1 MATAAE
7 WIQGARM
14 RTLPAALAP
23 VLIGTGAALREGAS
37 LSVSLPRGLLALGV
51 AVALQVGVNYANDY
65 SDGVRGT
72 DDVRAGPLRLTA
84 TGKATAGAVKRAAFT
99 FFGVAAALGLALIAL
114 SGTWWLLAVGA
125 LAVLAAWYYTGGKRP
140 YGYQGLGEVFV
151 FVFFGLVATLGT
163 TWTQIYTLPL
173 TAWLGASGVGLLSC
187 AILMANNLRDI
198 PTDVLAGK
206 RTVAVRLGE
215 RHARRVYVA
224 MVWTALV
231 LGALCGFWAPTAVL
245 FMIILVPATI
255 RLSRRALS
263 TAQGRDLI
271 PLLSGTG
278 TLVLVYGGLLTVAL
292 VPPATLDF

>member
-1 MATAAE
+1 MATATE
-7 WIQGARM
+7 WIQGARL

-23 VLIGTGAALREGAS
+23 VLIGTGAALREGAT
-37 LSVSLPRGLLALGV
+37 LGVSVPRGLLAAGV

-72 DDVRAGPLRLTA
+72 DDVRAGPMRLTA
-84 TGKATAGAVKRAAFT
+84 TGKAAPGTVKRAAFAS
-99 FFGVAAALGLALIAL
+99 FAVAAALGLGLVAV

-125 LAVLAAWYYTGGKRP
+125 LAVLAAWYYTGGARP
-140 YGYQGLGEVFV
+140 YGYLGLGEVFV

-163 TWTQIYTLPL
+163 TWTQSYTLPP

-198 PTDVLAGK
+198 PTDTLSGK
-206 RTVAVRLGE
+206 RTLAVRLGE
-215 RHARRVYVA
+215 RRARRAYVA
-224 MVWTALV
+224 LVWTALA
-231 LGALCGFWAPTAVL
+231 LGGLCAFWAPTAVL
-245 FMIILVPATI
+245 FMAVLIPAAL
-255 RLSRRALS
+255 RLSTRALS

-278 TLVLVYGGLLTVAL
+278 LLVLVYGIFLTIAL
-292 VPPATLDF
+292 IPPATF